1 MRAKA
6 PASPVVA
13 YGRLAAHFAAR
24 ELRERFLG
32 SMSGAAWAFLQPV
45 AQLLI
50 LLFVFG
56 TILKVRLP
64 GADPEAF
71 LPFLVTGL
79 WPWVAFSE
87 GLNRAL
93 GAIPERAALISKVA
107 LPRSVLVLAPVLAS
121 FTLHAAGFLAVL
133 VAIAIAGYPVRLQG
147 LFLAVP
153 VWLLLGIFT
162 FGLSLV
168 LATLNVFLRD
178 TAQVVPQVVTLWFYL
193 TPIFYPSSIMPEAV
207 QRWSWVNPL
216 TGFVNLFRHALL
228 DLPTD
233 LGTSALCAAL
243 AALLA
248 LLAGVWAFRRAARH
262 FEDFL

>member
-1 MRAKA
+1 MNT
-6 PASPVVA
+6 
-13 YGRLAAHFAAR
+13 
-24 ELRERFLG
+24 LR
-32 SMSGAAWAFLQPV
+32 
-45 AQLLI
+45 
-50 LLFVFG
+50 
-56 TILKVRLP
+56 KVL
-64 GADPEAF
+64 
-71 LPFLVTGL
+71 
-79 WPWVAFSE
+79 
-87 GLNRAL
+87 
-93 GAIPERAALISKVA
+93 
-107 LPRSVLVLAPVLAS
+107 
-121 FTLHAAGFLAVL
+121 
-133 VAIAIAGYPVRLQG
+133 
-147 LFLAVP
+147 

-207 QRWSWVNPL
+207 QRWSWVTPL

-228 DLPTD
+228 DRPTD